1 MQLDMVDE
9 MLQKSEF
16 SLYVLHLCY
25 IKFHFDYMFHIY
37 VIQSFILITY
47 FIFTLYVLSYIYIK
61 FYFNY
66 IFHIYFMFY

>member
-37 VIQSFILITY
+37 VI
-47 FIFTLYVLSYIYIK
+47 
-61 FYFNY
+61 
-66 IFHIYFMFY
+66 

>member
-1 MQLDMVDE
+1 MPWNDICKVSLTGRKVHWNPTFWLKPGDMQLDMVDE

-37 VIQSFILITY
+37 VI
-47 FIFTLYVLSYIYIK
+47 
-61 FYFNY
+61 
-66 IFHIYFMFY
+66 